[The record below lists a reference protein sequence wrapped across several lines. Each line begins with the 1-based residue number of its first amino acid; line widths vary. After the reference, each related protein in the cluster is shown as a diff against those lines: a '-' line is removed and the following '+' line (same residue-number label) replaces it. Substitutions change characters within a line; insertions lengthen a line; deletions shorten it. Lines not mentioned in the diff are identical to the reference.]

1 MQPQSQPQ
9 LATPIPAFVHSP
21 GPTAYER
28 RARAAASQAAP
39 QAAPPLPAGY
49 GGGALPAHAV
59 AAAAPPAA
67 LSADL
72 ETIVATVSDRVATR
86 VVDQLYSQ
94 RTVDA
99 VSAAV
104 TKSLIERLGLP
115 PPRPAWGAP
124 GAAWPPAPDPNGGV

>member
-1 MQPQSQPQ
+1 MPQ
-9 LATPIPAFVHSP
+9 AT
-21 GPTAYER
+21 
-28 RARAAASQAAP
+28 P
-39 QAAPPLPAGY
+39 QAAPSLPAGY
-49 GGGALPAHAV
+49 GGAVSAHGV
-59 AAAAPPAA
+59 LPAA
-67 LSADL
+67 LAADL

-115 PPRPAWGAP
+115 PLRPAWGAP
-124 GAAWPPAPDPNGGV
+124 GAAWPPAPAPNGGA

>member
-1 MQPQSQPQ
+1 M
-9 LATPIPAFVHSP
+9 TPIPAFVHSP

-28 RARAAASQAAP
+28 RGRAAAP
-39 QAAPPLPAGY
+39 QAAPQAVPSLPAGY
-49 GGGALPAHAV
+49 GGAVSAHGV
-59 AAAAPPAA
+59 LAAAPPAA
-67 LSADL
+67 LAADL
-72 ETIVATVSDRVATR
+72 ETLETLVATVSDRVATR

-115 PPRPAWGAP
+115 PLRPAWGAP